1 MEYALNV
8 MNTVGQSVVPAA
20 NGLEDGLARAIGHIT
35 GSANALMTDAWP
47 TAGTGGGVPV
57 VYAAIG
63 AAIVVVGYIFMRR
76 A

>member
-8 MNTVGQSVVPAA
+8 MNTVGQNVIPAA
-20 NGLEDGLARAIGHIT
+20 NGLQDGLARALGQIT
-35 GSANALMTDAWP
+35 GSANHLVTDAWP
-47 TAGTGGGVPV
+47 TAGSSGGVPA

-63 AAIVVVGYIFMRR
+63 AAIFVVGYIVMRR

>member
-8 MNTVGQSVVPAA
+8 MNAVGQSVVPAA
-20 NGLEDGLARAIGHIT
+20 NGLQDSLARALDQIT
-35 GSANALMTDAWP
+35 GSANHFVTDAWP
-47 TAGTGGGVPV
+47 TAGSTGGVPA

-63 AAIVVVGYIFMRR
+63 AAIFVVGYIFMRR

>member
-20 NGLEDGLARAIGHIT
+20 NGLQDGLAKAIGHIT
-35 GSANALMTDAWP
+35 GSANALVTDAWP
-47 TAGTGGGVPV
+47 TAGSSGGVPA
-57 VYAAIG
+57 VYAAVG
-63 AAIVVVGYIFMRR
+63 LAIFVVGYIFMRR